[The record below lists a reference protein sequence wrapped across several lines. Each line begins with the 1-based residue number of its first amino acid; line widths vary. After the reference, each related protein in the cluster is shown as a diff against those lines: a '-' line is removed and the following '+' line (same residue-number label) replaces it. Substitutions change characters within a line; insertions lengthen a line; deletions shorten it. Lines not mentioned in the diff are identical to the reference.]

1 MTLLKFI
8 QETLPELAKSIQD
21 PSCDHILIATRQGRW
36 HTLRHGSWQRHPHDL
51 STEALAVLTQMCDAT
66 AGDDNLVKPF
76 EIQQLSPDTI
86 ALARRVYTRHLTLPA
101 SLEESLQKAL
111 IQGANALIFGP
122 PSAPKEEL
130 LERIAAHIP
139 GEPAIFITSRQ
150 LEDPPPNHI
159 LLDLPIDAPA
169 RTLQLQQT
177 LRLASAVFWEMIPSI
192 DHLARLFSSQ
202 PGVQKRWCSLDTFDP
217 EAALLAISHTHASD
231 AIDLLVWVEPHYH
244 ANIPPVILSRQ
255 DDTWI
260 TRSDSMLSHH
270 LLECANRLLSRQA
283 SAVEPRAKAAAPPRQ
298 SSLEPPTAN
307 NYGDLRITAD
317 ISDLKLP
324 APSHH
329 AASEVDQQSFSS
341 LLQTHVSPENHL
353 LSTHPGFGSRTRQ
366 EEEEGEPEHR
376 EPRFKPQDEDVTE
389 AIPLDRIQMLSSM
402 ASSQETHT
410 APSIEA
416 LPFDVLPPD
425 MAREHIEADEAPTQ
439 QPATDDPL
447 TLEQHADPL
456 LLDELVDEDP
466 IIIADADLD
475 DLPELDLLS
484 EEEDALPHDPLAVTS
499 AYTPHVER
507 PQDPFSDLDDARSR
521 HPRILDEL
529 AQEEDEHTQ
538 SAPAPYDE
546 LKRMERELMTAAH
559 DETTGLHH
567 DFLDQHPSPAAT
579 PPRSPEEEH
588 ISTPIQGSSPLS
600 LPDDP
605 EVFSSLNH
613 SHEERPRRPEP
624 PAGLWQPDA
633 SANEPTQMLDL
644 FDDQDEPPALSWDDD
659 EHTKQRNQDD
669 ASHPPSSETSTSTKL
684 STLSDRIKALRE
696 RQRHGDS

>member
-1 MTLLKFI
+1 
-8 QETLPELAKSIQD
+8 
-21 PSCDHILIATRQGRW
+21 
-36 HTLRHGSWQRHPHDL
+36 
-51 STEALAVLTQMCDAT
+51 
-66 AGDDNLVKPF
+66 
-76 EIQQLSPDTI
+76 
-86 ALARRVYTRHLTLPA
+86 
-101 SLEESLQKAL
+101 ESLQKAL

-329 AASEVDQQSFSS
+329 AASEVDQQSFS
-341 LLQTHVSPENHL
+341 
-353 LSTHPGFGSRTRQ
+353 
-366 EEEEGEPEHR
+366 
-376 EPRFKPQDEDVTE
+376 
-389 AIPLDRIQMLSSM
+389 
-402 ASSQETHT
+402 
-410 APSIEA
+410 
-416 LPFDVLPPD
+416 
-425 MAREHIEADEAPTQ
+425 
-439 QPATDDPL
+439 
-447 TLEQHADPL
+447 
-456 LLDELVDEDP
+456 
-466 IIIADADLD
+466 
-475 DLPELDLLS
+475 
-484 EEEDALPHDPLAVTS
+484 
-499 AYTPHVER
+499 
-507 PQDPFSDLDDARSR
+507 
-521 HPRILDEL
+521 
-529 AQEEDEHTQ
+529 
-538 SAPAPYDE
+538 
-546 LKRMERELMTAAH
+546 
-559 DETTGLHH
+559 
-567 DFLDQHPSPAAT
+567 
-579 PPRSPEEEH
+579 
-588 ISTPIQGSSPLS
+588 
-600 LPDDP
+600 
-605 EVFSSLNH
+605 
-613 SHEERPRRPEP
+613 
-624 PAGLWQPDA
+624 
-633 SANEPTQMLDL
+633 
-644 FDDQDEPPALSWDDD
+644 
-659 EHTKQRNQDD
+659 
-669 ASHPPSSETSTSTKL
+669 
-684 STLSDRIKALRE
+684 
-696 RQRHGDS
+696 